1 MHDRV
6 YSEIAMLKQKY
17 PLLQH
22 SDNLNWVLIPE
33 FILPA
38 NRFNKERT
46 RLAFLIP
53 SAYPNGGPDDF
64 FADGDLRFKD
74 EAMPPSFNLGP
85 NSSAGILPIPGNWGW
100 FSWHPPSSWR
110 PTATI
115 EGGDNLASFIR
126 SINVCLRGEDIK

>member
-6 YSEIAMLKQKY
+6 RNEIAMLKQKY

-22 SDNLNWVLIPE
+22 SDNLSWVLIPE
-33 FILPA
+33 FSLPP

-46 RLAFLIP
+46 KLAFLIP
-53 SAYPNGGPDDF
+53 PAYPSGGPDDF
-64 FADGDLRFKD
+64 FTDGNLRLKD
-74 EAMPPSFNLGP
+74 GALPPSFNLGP
-85 NSSAGILPIPGNWGW
+85 NSSAGTLSIPGDWGW

-126 SINVCLRGEDIK
+126 SINLCLRGEDIK